1 MVTIDEGA
9 EVQERG
15 PKPTFKNLDVQNGA
29 GDVYDD
35 LEFEDEAQT
44 NLASYRS
51 GAEGKDYGSGKNVKT
66 GKIKKVAKLDL
77 PAYGEQVPE

>member
-51 GAEGKDYGSGKNVKT
+51 GAEGKDYITSKNIKT
-66 GKIKKVAKLDL
+66 GKNKKITKLDL
-77 PAYGEQVPE
+77 PDNSSAIPE

>member
-1 MVTIDEGA
+1 M
-9 EVQERG
+9 
-15 PKPTFKNLDVQNGA
+15 
-29 GDVYDD
+29 YDD

-66 GKIKKVAKLDL
+66 GKIKKIAKLDL
-77 PAYGEQVPE
+77 PAHGEQIPE

>member
-1 MVTIDEGA
+1 MITIDEGA

-15 PKPTFKNLDVQNGA
+15 PKPTFKLDINNA
-29 GDVYDD
+29 KSDLYDD

-51 GAEGKDYGSGKNVKT
+51 GAEGKDFAGGKNIKT
-66 GKIKKVAKLDL
+66 GKIKKITKLEL
-77 PAYGEQVPE
+77 PGPATGAVPE

>member
-1 MVTIDEGA
+1 MITIDEGA

-15 PKPTFKNLDVQNGA
+15 PKPTFKLEINNANGEL
-29 GDVYDD
+29 YDD

-51 GAEGKDYGSGKNVKT
+51 GAEGKDFVTGKNIKT
-66 GKIKKVAKLDL
+66 GKIKKIAKLDL
-77 PAYGEQVPE
+77 PVK